1 MVTEVK
7 ESIGSLTR
15 RSGSVPG
22 TARRAP
28 SDDVMS
34 IVRRHLEATEEKL
47 SVQIGKV
54 QQQSDKL
61 RETAF
66 ARVDAK
72 LCGFESAQPK
82 FDRRLAELSGNY
94 QGLSDEVQS
103 QIRRVDQLDTRLRT
117 WRQELEEMIRAK
129 FSELERSNQQ
139 IISTSRVSSACSED
153 NINRWTRRL
162 IRLEGVVDERMAAA
176 DDVNQSLLNLH
187 ARLSQIEEGQEVIL
201 SPVQPISR
209 EADGGAMAVRW
220 LDESHDLHARMEAQE
235 ERLKSLRTL
244 IDTREDCVRA
254 LSDRLERTDCDA
266 RLRELHDRVQET
278 EKCCHELGLHKE
290 NKCSDR
296 LAELEK
302 RFEDVTERNFTS
314 VGDVLQQLKQV
325 APRVMEHEAMLQDLT
340 AYFAGSSLEEMDAH
354 FCVRKIRLRDAGCL
368 VLR

>member
-340 AYFAGSSLEEMDAH
+340 AYFAGSEMANS
-354 FCVRKIRLRDAGCL
+354 
-368 VLR
+368 